1 MKTALLVIDV
11 QQSFQQRPY
20 WKGAEVGP
28 FLANVQQL
36 IDRAQAARI
45 PVLQVFHFEED
56 EGPAG
61 PFSAQAGHVKALAE
75 LRIAPT
81 AVFRKNVHS
90 SLYGR
95 DEQGRTLEAWLREN
109 GIEHVIVTGIR
120 TEQCCETTTRH
131 ASDLGY
137 AVTYAMDATLTFPM
151 LSGSGRHYS
160 AAEIRDRTELVL
172 EGRFAKVQ
180 RAEAITL

>member
-36 IDRAQAARI
+36 IDRAQAAHV

-56 EGPAG
+56 EGPTG

-131 ASDLGY
+131 ASDAGFK
-137 AVTYAMDATLTFPM
+137 VTYALDATLTFPTV
-151 LSGSGRHYS
+151 SQSGRTFS
-160 AAEIRDRTELVL
+160 VRELMERTEVVL
-172 EGRFAKVQ
+172 HNRFATVVNT
-180 RAEAITL
+180 AAVAI